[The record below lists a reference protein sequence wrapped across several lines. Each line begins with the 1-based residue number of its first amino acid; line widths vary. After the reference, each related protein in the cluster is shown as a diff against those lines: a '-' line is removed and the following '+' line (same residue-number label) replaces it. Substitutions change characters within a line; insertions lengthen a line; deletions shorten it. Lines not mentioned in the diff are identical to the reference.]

1 MKLVLTAKEKE
12 KEQKHTQICADFA
25 QCSAEYPDVKV
36 TKIIRTVANKYDMTI
51 PGVRRI
57 LIAKGVYKV
66 NK

>member
-12 KEQKHTQICADFA
+12 KEQKHQQICADFA
-25 QCSAEYPDVKV
+25 QCSAEYPGIKV
-36 TKIIRTVANKYDMTI
+36 TKIIRTVASKHDMTI

-57 LIAKGVYKV
+57 LIAKGAYKV